1 MITAFAF
8 PLLFWLMFGGPDPAA
23 SDPVPAGSVGEPLL
37 VPVVS
42 DSRIWIEGSSN
53 VNSFTCVAGTFEGEA
68 SSPSP
73 STDESSL
80 PEPEHWDVRVEVP
93 VQEMDCGQRRM
104 NRDLY
109 ESLKAESHPNIRFDY
124 HRTLHVEP
132 DLEWDRQIRLQV
144 EGDLEV
150 AGVTKTIQIH
160 ATGSRMDEG
169 TLKIEGEKSIL
180 MSDFSID
187 PPTGLLGLIRARDQL
202 TVHFQI
208 IAKPATRNGELQTD
222 LF

>member
-1 MITAFAF
+1 MIPAFTL
-8 PLLFWLMFGGPDPAA
+8 PLLFWLLTGGPNPATPD
-23 SDPVPAGSVGEPLL
+23 SDSVRLAGEPIL

-42 DSRIWIEGSSN
+42 KSRIWIEGSSN
-53 VNSFTCVAGTFEGEA
+53 VNTFECVAGTFQGEA
-68 SSPSP
+68 STSS
-73 STDESSL
+73 EGESL
-80 PEPEHWDVRVEVP
+80 PGPDHWTVRIEVP

-109 ESLKAESHPNIRFDY
+109 ESLKAEDHPNIRFDY

-132 DLEWDRQIRLQV
+132 NLVWDQEIRLQV

-160 ATGSRMDEG
+160 ATGSRTDKG
-169 TLKIEGEKSIL
+169 SLKIEGKKSIL

-202 TVHFQI
+202 TVHFRI
-208 IAKPATRNGELQTD
+208 VATPAARDEEPQSD